1 MKQREEMR
9 TEDIWAL
16 EDIFAADEQW
26 WLAVEWVNLP
36 KHCTDVWS

>member
-26 WLAVEWVNLP
+26 WLAVEWVNKRLP
-36 KHCTDVWS
+36 